1 MKFCISCHR
10 VCTDTV
16 LVSGQSQPVRSFK
29 YLWSWRS
36 FDGGWS
42 IKTRSH
48 ALNKKVSIMSAVH
61 SHCCSSCTVQAP
73 YLAGPTNKD
82 RREPPNLFPF
92 FNGFLATYILEISIP
107 VKRRQTGRLMC
118 VLYSCISSLK
128 LPTRQERFISLFRT
142 TYSASSAVGVL

>member
-1 MKFCISCHR
+1 MHHR

-16 LVSGQSQPVRSFK
+16 LVSGQRSSK

-36 FDGGWS
+36 LDVGWS
-42 IKTRSH
+42 INTRSH
-48 ALNKKVSIMSAVH
+48 ALNKKISIMSAAH
-61 SHCCSSCTVQAP
+61 SHCCSSCTVQAH

-92 FNGFLATYILEISIP
+92 FDRFLATYILEISIP
-107 VKRRQTGRLMC
+107 VKRRQTGQLMYI
-118 VLYSCISSLK
+118 LHSCISSLK
-128 LPTRQERFISLFRT
+128 LPTRQERFISLFRM